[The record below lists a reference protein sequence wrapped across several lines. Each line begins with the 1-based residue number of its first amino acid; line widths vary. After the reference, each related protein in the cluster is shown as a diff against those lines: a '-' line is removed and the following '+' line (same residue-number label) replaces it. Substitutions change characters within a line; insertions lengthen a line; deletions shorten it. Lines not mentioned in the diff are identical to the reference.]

1 MARRVTS
8 RARKRRQ
15 QLEQTALI
23 ETLQLDKLRTEFPQ
37 GIEQICNLPPLRSK
51 PHLIDDF
58 LLKVGDIIYQSR
70 RRLDSEHINRV
81 LQSIRSSNAA
91 AADIQKVTE
100 GLAKLDIEQLE
111 AVLLIAGEVFP
122 KPFFEKQDLE
132 GFFRLLDDFG
142 ALMLTLYAAIRLGTG
157 ISDKPRGRGRPS
169 SRYVLPALE
178 LIDAWE
184 SVTSERLTDDSPVW
198 FLKRVPTP
206 KRLETDVKDRKF
218 DTKQPSTEFVWI
230 ALRMIDP
237 KIKDAEVFTAIK
249 RALALRDKWYD
260 FVRRKPPKQFL
271 SQIEAFKRILDT

>member
-1 MARRVTS
+1 L
-8 RARKRRQ
+8 RA
-15 QLEQTALI
+15 
-23 ETLQLDKLRTEFPQ
+23 EFPQ
-37 GIEQICNLPPLRSK
+37 EIEQICNLPPLRSK
-51 PHLIDDF
+51 QRLIDDF
-58 LLKVGDIIYQSR
+58 LLKVGDIIYQSQ

-91 AADIQKVTE
+91 AADIQKVME

-111 AVLLIAGEVFP
+111 TVLLIAGEVLP

-157 ISDKPRGRGRPS
+157 ISDEPRGRGRPS

-218 DTKQPSTEFVWI
+218 DTKQPSTKFVWI

-237 KIKDAEVFTAIK
+237 KIKDAEVFTAVK